1 LAGADAPKLAPRQRP
16 FQSLNVS
23 SNQFGPI
30 YDLVILAVPFT
41 EIGREAVQA
50 GAPGGKLAGERM
62 RIQMSQSDIF
72 SPC

>member
-1 LAGADAPKLAPRQRP
+1 
-16 FQSLNVS
+16 LNVS